1 MMRNRAERR
10 LIAAERARQHTADR
24 RELRMTDAYHIG
36 TAWEQTAKEYYGHDR
51 VGIEFNVAT
60 GLYKT
65 NIDGRVSG
73 WMHESHIK
81 AATAYRQA
89 QMQEQALIA
98 NIPSEDI

>member
-1 MMRNRAERR
+1 MRRTAFERQRA
-10 LIAAERARQHTADR
+10 AAERSQERTIER

-36 TAWEQTAKEYYGHDR
+36 TLWEQTAKEYYGHDR
-51 VGIEFNVAT
+51 VDIEFNVAT

-65 NIDGRVSG
+65 DIDGRVSG
-73 WMHESHIK
+73 WMHESYIK
-81 AATAYRQA
+81 SATAHRQA